1 MNTAISMCS
10 VTVRPSPQGRLTDG
24 KGRTIECKDAIFIM
38 TSNLASEEIADY
50 GLQLREEANR
60 LSKARNTKLGQ

>member
-1 MNTAISMCS
+1 
-10 VTVRPSPQGRLTDG
+10 
-24 KGRTIECKDAIFIM
+24 M

-60 LSKARNTKLGQ
+60 LSKTRNTKLGQWCDVKERL

>member
-1 MNTAISMCS
+1 
-10 VTVRPSPQGRLTDG
+10 
-24 KGRTIECKDAIFIM
+24 M

-60 LSKARNTKLGQ
+60 LSKARNTKLGQWCDVKERL